1 MFIKQI
7 NPLLYLDY
15 VQNEVYLKQANIRK
29 RDKLYFLKTSE
40 TGNPNQTNPMQTCD
54 VLCDLV
60 PFVQFNLKNIKNTHG
75 RVLLLAK
82 LQAYQK

>member
-15 VQNEVYLKQANIRK
+15 VQNEVYLKQANLRK
-29 RDKLYFLKTSE
+29 PDKLYFLKTSE
-40 TGNPNQTNPMQTCD
+40 TENPNQTSPMQTCD

-60 PFVQFNLKNIKNTHG
+60 PFVQFNLKNTKNTHG